1 MKLKRFEIEWREI
14 GQEVRKQ
21 AKRVMKITRFCYLKI
36 ERRWIWRPLRRR
48 QNERAKRCRDSQPDA
63 DAK

>member
-21 AKRVMKITRFCYLKI
+21 AKRVMKITRFFYLKI
-36 ERRWIWRPLRRR
+36 EGQRHGQRSRN
-48 QNERAKRCRDSQPDA
+48 Q
-63 DAK
+63 